1 MRIEIIGKMKHYK
14 ESGYGYREVERKIG
28 MCPCGHKVELL
39 EVTNTCVC
47 ERDYGFNGDLLA
59 PRSQWGEETGESA
72 TDVLEAG
79 HHQEY

>member
-14 ESGYGYREVERKIG
+14 QSGYGYRAVERKIG

-47 ERDYGFNGDLLA
+47 ERDYDSWGELLA

-72 TDVLEAG
+72 SDILRG
-79 HHQEY
+79 QHHHE